1 MNIEEMKMADVEARL
16 AEITTRRAEIDA
28 ELQTAEAEALD
39 ALEEEVRGL
48 NDEEEELEKR
58 AAAIQHAAEE
68 RAAQVREVIN
78 TGKESRKITTTEE
91 KNTMEVRNTPEYK
104 KAFAKYILTGDDSEC
119 RALLSVNATSGGQV
133 PVPDYVGEKI
143 RTAWENDEIMGRVNK
158 SYLKGNVKI
167 GFEASATGAVVHV
180 EGTDAPDE
188 QTVTM
193 GIVDLTAQSVKKWI
207 TVSTEAIDQNED
219 VVDYVYDELT
229 YHIVKA
235 AAAILIGKI
244 KALPAASTDE
254 APAAAKITTAPTLT
268 AVANGIANLSDA
280 ASDPVI
286 IMNKLTYA
294 DFKAAQAAG
303 GFNYDPFE
311 GRPVLFCNTLKAYSA
326 AAAGEVYG
334 IVGDLRVGAQANFPA
349 GDDVKIIRDD
359 YSLAEQDLVKFVGR
373 QLVGIGAVAP
383 FAFALLAKPTNA

>member
-1 MNIEEMKMADVEARL
+1 MKIDEMKMADVEARL

-78 TGKESRKITTTEE
+78 TGKESRKITTEE

-104 KAFAKYILTGDDSEC
+104 KAFAKFIITGDDSEC

-180 EGTDAPDE
+180 EGTDAPNE

-280 ASDPVI
+280 ASDPVV

-311 GRPVLFCNTLKAYSA
+311 GRPVVFCNTLKAYSA
-326 AAAGEVYG
+326 AATGEVYA

>member
-1 MNIEEMKMADVEARL
+1 MKIDEMKMADVEARL

-58 AAAIQHAAEE
+58 AASIQHAAEE

-78 TGKESRKITTTEE
+78 TGKESRKITTEE
-91 KNTMEVRNTPEYK
+91 KNTMEIRNTPEYK
-104 KAFAKYILTGDDSEC
+104 KAFAKFILTGDDSEC

-359 YSLAEQDLVKFVGR
+359 YSMAEQDLVKFVGR

>member
-1 MNIEEMKMADVEARL
+1 MKIDEMKMVDVEARL

-68 RAAQVREVIN
+68 RAAQVRDVIN
-78 TGKESRKITTTEE
+78 TGKESRKITTEE

-104 KAFAKYILTGDDSEC
+104 KAFAKYIITGKDTEC
-119 RALLSVNATSGGQV
+119 RALLSTNATTGGQV
-133 PVPDYVGEKI
+133 PVPDYIAEKI

-180 EGTDAPDE
+180 EGSDAPDE

-244 KALPAASTDE
+244 KALPATSTDE

-286 IMNKLTYA
+286 IINKLTYA

-311 GRPVLFCNTLKAYSA
+311 GRPVVFCNTMKSYA
-326 AAAGEVYG
+326 AAATGEVYG

-349 GDDVKIIRDD
+349 GDDVKIVRDE
-359 YSLAEQDLVKFVGR
+359 YSLSEQDLVKFVGR

-383 FAFALLAKPTNA
+383 YAFALLAKPTNA

>member
-1 MNIEEMKMADVEARL
+1 MNIEEMKMADVEARR
-16 AEITTRRAEIDA
+16 AEIATRRAEIDA

-78 TGKESRKITTTEE
+78 TGKESRKITTEE

-104 KAFAKYILTGDDSEC
+104 KAFAKSLITGDDSEC
-119 RALLSVNATSGGQV
+119 RALLSTNATTGGQV

-180 EGTDAPDE
+180 EGSDAPDE

-244 KALPAASTDE
+244 KALPAASTDT

-268 AVANGIANLSDA
+268 AVANGIANLSDT
-280 ASDPVI
+280 ASDPVVI
-286 IMNKLTYA
+286 INKLTYA

-311 GRPVLFCNTLKAYSA
+311 GRPVVFCNTLKAYSA
-326 AAAGEVYG
+326 AATGEVYG

-349 GDDVKIIRDD
+349 GDDVKIVRDE
-359 YSLAEQDLVKFVGR
+359 YSMAEQDLVKFVGR

-383 FAFALLAKPTNA
+383 FAFALLAKPTTT